1 MVGLTYRQI
10 TDAMA
15 WFTADYQR
23 FFKDLAAHNDRDWFH
38 ANKKRYETSVKKP
51 FEAFVQELIDR
62 MGKLDKQYR
71 ITPKEAI
78 FRIHRDV
85 RFSNDKTPYKL
96 NSSALITAG
105 GRKGMGLPG
114 MYFEL
119 GPEHLRAYG
128 GHYMPDKDTLYQVRT
143 KIAKDPKAFRK
154 LYEGKRFKE
163 LFGGVRGE
171 RNKVL
176 PKEFKAAAEGEP
188 LLFNKQF
195 YYFSQLPAGKVT
207 SPQLA
212 ELFMERFDAMR
223 PMNDY
228 LFSLKG

>member
-1 MVGLTYRQI
+1 
-10 TDAMA
+10 
-15 WFTADYQR
+15 
-23 FFKDLAAHNDRDWFH
+23 
-38 ANKKRYETSVKKP
+38 
-51 FEAFVQELIDR
+51 
-62 MGKLDKQYR
+62 
-71 ITPKEAI
+71 
-78 FRIHRDV
+78 
-85 RFSNDKTPYKL
+85 
-96 NSSALITAG
+96 
-105 GRKGMGLPG
+105 MGLPG

-171 RNKVL
+171 RNKG
-176 PKEFKAAAEGEP
+176 AAQGVQGRCGGEP

-195 YYFSQLPAGKVT
+195 YFASASCLPAGDLPNWPSCSWSAST
-207 SPQLA
+207 PC
-212 ELFMERFDAMR
+212 D

-228 LFSLKG
+228 LFILKG

>member
-1 MVGLTYRQI
+1 
-10 TDAMA
+10 
-15 WFTADYQR
+15 
-23 FFKDLAAHNDRDWFH
+23 
-38 ANKKRYETSVKKP
+38 
-51 FEAFVQELIDR
+51 
-62 MGKLDKQYR
+62 
-71 ITPKEAI
+71 
-78 FRIHRDV
+78 
-85 RFSNDKTPYKL
+85 
-96 NSSALITAG
+96 
-105 GRKGMGLPG
+105 
-114 MYFEL
+114 
-119 GPEHLRAYG
+119 
-128 GHYMPDKDTLYQVRT
+128 
-143 KIAKDPKAFRK
+143 
-154 LYEGKRFKE
+154 
-163 LFGGVRGE
+163 VRGE